1 MTYRMVVLD
10 VDGTL
15 LHPRGQVRPAVK
27 TAVREVID
35 RGVLVTL
42 ATGRRFD
49 SARNIAAELGV
60 DLPLILHGGTVI
72 QDSLTGQVIYE
83 DAMPVGLVG
92 DVIEEILRSREQPV
106 LYRSPAVGD
115 ELLTGPPQRDGSAT
129 ADYLARQPNVRRSEH
144 QELRRVERVISVRV
158 FQHEDRLRP
167 LYDRLRKWPGCKVL
181 LWEPDPMYP
190 DPMHI
195 LDVLNAGCSKAKALS
210 HLAASHGIR
219 MAEVMAI
226 GDQINDLEM
235 LDAVGLGVAMGNAPS
250 SVRERVKVVVGTNE
264 EDGVAE
270 ALRRF
275 VLGGAADADL
285 DYAGSGDQA
294 GGRLQE

>member
-1 MTYRMVVLD
+1 MVVLD

-15 LHPRGQVRPAVK
+15 LHPGGQVRPAVK
-27 TAVREVID
+27 AAVREAMD

-49 SARNIAAELGV
+49 SARRVAAELAV
-60 DLPLILHGGTVI
+60 ELPLILHGGTVI
-72 QDSLTGQVIYE
+72 QDSLTGHVIYE
-83 DAMPVGLVG
+83 DVMPAALLAGAI
-92 DVIEEILRSREQPV
+92 DEIVRYNHQPV
-106 LYRSPAVGD
+106 LYRSPAAGG
-115 ELLTGPPQRDGSAT
+115 ELVTGPPRYDSPAT
-129 ADYLARQPNVRRSEH
+129 ADYLSRQANFQRAEH
-144 QELRRVERVISVRV
+144 HELGRVEHVISVRV
-158 FQHEDRLRP
+158 FQHEDVLRP
-167 LYDRLRKWPGCKVL
+167 LYDRLSKWPGCKVL

-190 DPMHI
+190 DPMHL

-210 HLAASHGIR
+210 HLAGSCGIS
-219 MAEVMAI
+219 MAEVMAV

-235 LDAVGLGVAMGNAPS
+235 LKAVGLGVAMGNAPR

-275 VLGGAADADL
+275 VLSGEAGAYL
-285 DYAGSGDQA
+285 GHSSPGDQA
-294 GGRLQE
+294 GSHRNE